1 MLKIKTLDVVEK
13 EVSEKSEELKE
24 CRICFSSTVSL
35 SGDEPENL
43 RS

>member
-1 MLKIKTLDVVEK
+1 MANAVDK

-24 CRICFSSTVSL
+24 CRICFSSTVAL